1 MAEWFLYLPQ
11 SRLAIAE
18 LVERSQAAEASGFD
32 GVAFLDH
39 LETPMAPESP
49 IWEAMTIAT
58 WVAAHTETIRL
69 GHLVLCDV
77 FRQPAVLAKQA
88 VTLAEASGGRFELGL
103 GSGSMPAELAKFN
116 LSTAGPVSRVDALG
130 ETLAAL
136 TNYWGTGDRPDA
148 VQVPT
153 PGAPIPIMLGGTGPR
168 MLKLVAKYA
177 DWWNL
182 PATKVDQIEKYLPSI
197 GSAQASVQQMV
208 AFVRAGQDR
217 DSILEKGRRRFGH
230 LGPGLAG
237 GDAAQLIT
245 YFGNLERRGAQRFYV
260 WFADFAPV
268 DTIIEFGETVIRP
281 YGGFRA

>member
-11 SRLAIAE
+11 SRLAIAD
-18 LVERSQAAEASGFD
+18 LVQRSQAAEASGFD

-58 WVAAHTETIRL
+58 WVAAHTERIRL

-103 GSGSMPAELAKFN
+103 GSGSMPDELAKFD
-116 LSTAGPVSRVDALG
+116 LSTQGPVARVEALG

-136 TNYWGTGDRPDA
+136 KNYWGTGDRSDA
-148 VQVPT
+148 VQVP
-153 PGAPIPIMLGGTGPR
+153 PPSAPIPIMLGGTGPR

-182 PATKVDQIEKYLPSI
+182 PATKVDEIEKYLPAI
-197 GSAQASVQQMV
+197 GSARASVQQMV
-208 AFVRAGQDR
+208 AFVRAGDDR
-217 DSILEKGRRRFGH
+217 DAVMEKGRRRFGH

-237 GDAAQLIT
+237 GDASELIA
-245 YFGNLERRGAQRFYV
+245 YFGDLERRGAQRFYV

-268 DTIIEFGETVIRP
+268 DTITEFGETVIRR
-281 YGGFRA
+281 YGGSRA